1 MSKTS
6 FFSIKNLSDSEGE
19 IRIAGEITKWAWEE
33 FGETSSFIFNQ
44 QLQSI
49 KNCKKISVKINS
61 PGGDIAEALAIYHEL
76 KRLSQEKEVTAY
88 IDGMACSAA
97 TLIAIAANKTVMG
110 KGCYF
115 MIHNPL
121 MYMGYSNTKE
131 MTEAIEHL
139 NKTKE
144 NMLDLYEEKSSL
156 SREEIAK
163 KMDEETFFNTQEA
176 LDAGFIDEIASY
188 DTNIINSNIQT
199 VCSMNIK
206 NSKKIPKEL
215 SEILNKKNQEA
226 TMTLKELKAQHPEL
240 INELQSELINTD
252 TVKNAING
260 AVQTAIAEERKRIQN
275 LDGIK
280 TYSKAAKELVDKAK
294 FEEPRDYKDIIVD
307 LYNMNSEHAG
317 REIERGE
324 SEKAAAGF
332 NDITSGMEE
341 SEKEQMINS
350 VVETAL
356 KELNIKR

>member
-6 FFSIKNLSDSEGE
+6 FFSIKNLSDNEGE

-215 SEILNKKNQEA
+215 SEILNKKTQEA

-240 INELQSELINTD
+240 INELQAELINTD

-317 REIERGE
+317 REIKRGE
-324 SEKAAAGF
+324 DEKAAAGF
-332 NDITSGMEE
+332 NGITSGMEE
-341 SEKEQMINS
+341 SEKEQMLNS
-350 VVETAL
+350 IVETAL
-356 KELNIKR
+356 KELNIKK

>member
-6 FFSIKNLSDSEGE
+6 FFSIKNLSDNEGE
-19 IRIAGEITKWAWEE
+19 IRIAGEITKWAFEE

-44 QLQSI
+44 QLQSL

-131 MTEAIEHL
+131 MAEAIEHL

-176 LDAGFIDEIASY
+176 LEAGFIDEIASY

-215 SEILNKKNQEA
+215 SEILNKKTQEA
-226 TMTLKELKAQHPEL
+226 TMTLKELKAQYPEL
-240 INELQSELINTD
+240 INELQTELINTD

-260 AVQTAIAEERKRIQN
+260 AVQTAIVEERKRIQN

-317 REIERGE
+317 REIKRGE
-324 SEKAAAGF
+324 DEKAAAGF
-332 NDITSGMEE
+332 NGITSGMEE
-341 SEKEQMINS
+341 SEKEQMLNS
-350 VVETAL
+350 IVETAL